1 MEGKKKKKNPS
12 MTIIIAMSVQVTLF
26 VYGPSS
32 VVFFFL
38 FILVFSFRA
47 ILVIYLAKA
56 GGKFLEMIV
65 SMKPIF
71 VRLFELVLLC
81 PFSCMGGKYGY
92 T

>member
-1 MEGKKKKKNPS
+1 

-32 VVFFFL
+32 VVLLFFFCL
-38 FILVFSFRA
+38 HIGVFGPCFF
-47 ILVIYLAKA
+47 LVIYLAKA

-71 VRLFELVLLC
+71 VRLFELVFLC